1 MLENI
6 KNKLK
11 KQDNK
16 VLLSNFLSLSTLQ
29 IANFVLPLLTIPYL
43 IRVLGVEL
51 YGLLAFATA
60 LIMYFLILSDY
71 GFNLTA
77 TREISV
83 HRDDKEKVVEIFSSV
98 MSIKIILMFMGLL
111 VLVLIVSLFDKFSS
125 HALIYY
131 LTFGMVLGQVL
142 FPTWFF
148 QGMEKMKYISILNIV
163 AKLLFVICIFIFVKT
178 KEDVYLVPLFNS
190 LGFIVAGVI
199 SLFYIKK
206 EFGIS
211 FAFQKKETMLYY
223 LKDGWH
229 IFLSRIAVVLYTS
242 SNVFILGLFTNN
254 TIVGYYAIADK
265 VIMAISSLGRIV
277 NQVLFPHLSKEW
289 NASREVYYYKFK
301 KLASSIV
308 IVMGLIAVGI
318 YFLAPYIIYIL
329 ADEKISESI
338 SILQLM
344 IIVIVLYPLGGL
356 FSQSFVSQKENYL
369 VTRVTIWTMLLNLV
383 LVFPL
388 IYYYGVYGLVGTII
402 SVQVVHIVI
411 NAIYYLKLKKKND
424 VEDI

>member
-1 MLENI
+1 MLTNI
-6 KNKLK
+6 KNKFK

-111 VLVLIVSLFDKFSS
+111 ILALIVSLFDKFAS

-148 QGMEKMKYISILNIV
+148 QGMEKMKYISVLNIV

-178 KEDVYLVPLFNS
+178 EEDVFLVPLFNS

-229 IFLSRIAVVLYTS
+229 IFLSRIAVVLYSS

-254 TIVGYYAIADK
+254 TIVAYYAIADK

-277 NQVLFPHLSKEW
+277 NQVLFPHLSKLW
-289 NASREVYYYKFK
+289 NVDRALYYAKFRKLSR
-301 KLASSIV
+301 SIV
-308 IVMGLIAVGI
+308 VVMSVIAIGL
-318 YFLAPYIIYIL
+318 YFLSPYIIYL
-329 ADEKISESI
+329 LTNEYLLPSI
-338 SILQLM
+338 ELLQLM
-344 IIVIVLYPLGGL
+344 LIVIVLYPLGGL
-356 FSQSFVSQKENYL
+356 FSQSFVTQQQNYL
-369 VTRVTIWTMLLNLV
+369 VTRVTVITMIVNLV

-388 IYYYGVYGLVGTII
+388 IKYYDAYGLVWTII
-402 SVQVVHIVI
+402 IVQVLHLLI
-411 NAIYYLKLKKKND
+411 NTVYYIKLKKRPH
-424 VEDI
+424 V